1 VDVDQLNGRGV
12 HSQAGVSQRGANV
25 VETGGDNLQAVNYK
39 SLSFWANSSQFNY
52 YSKGRSRAYPIS
64 FSNRFPSFWVWQRI
78 AGNSALEGA
87 ILQPT
92 GAINGPR
99 SLVLAPSLIG
109 VSWGI
114 REEELGYFAKSNELL
129 KRMTL
134 VFLHV

>member
-1 VDVDQLNGRGV
+1 MVGAFIARQECHKEARMWWKPGGITFKQLTTNHYLFGPTPPNLTII
-12 HSQAGVSQRGANV
+12 QRGDHELIQYLFQTVFLAFGYGK
-25 VETGGDNLQAVNYK
+25 E
-39 SLSFWANSSQFNY
+39 SLA
-52 YSKGRSRAYPIS
+52 I
-64 FSNRFPSFWVWQRI
+64 
-78 AGNSALEGA
+78 SALEGA